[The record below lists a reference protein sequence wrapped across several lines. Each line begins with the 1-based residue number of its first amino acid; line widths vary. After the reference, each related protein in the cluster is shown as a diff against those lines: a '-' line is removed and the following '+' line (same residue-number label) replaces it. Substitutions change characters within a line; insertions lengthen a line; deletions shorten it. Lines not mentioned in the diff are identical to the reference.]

1 MSILMIM
8 FLMMIMIYSYIWQVC
23 TATLVRSNKVAI
35 IVKDLV
41 GRINVFEEDLMTDD
55 QISLWMNDDEFLC
68 KY

>member
-1 MSILMIM
+1 MIM